1 MTESLIK
8 LYGYHHGAPQTIEQ
22 PNPPQTEDNPTNTA
36 AFDKNNNNNEKM
48 KPASCSQ
55 GEKTATMGP
64 NLKALS
70 EFPVGAIWRTIVG
83 SVPSDGLGRDITL
96 ISTW

>member
-1 MTESLIK
+1 M
-8 LYGYHHGAPQTIEQ
+8 YGYHHGAPQTIEQ
-22 PNPPQTEDNPTNTA
+22 PNPPQREDNPTNTA
-36 AFDKNNNNNEKM
+36 AFDKKNNKNEKM

-55 GEKTATMGP
+55 GEKTATVGP

-83 SVPSDGLGRDITL
+83 SVPSDGLGRDISL